1 MDEKGDNL
9 GVMTPKEALAIAA
22 TKELDLILTVPGAT
36 PPIAK
41 IANYDKFRYEK
52 NKELRKQKQAQ
63 KTLEMKQIQISMR
76 EAKNDLMTKVGRLQK
91 FLDAGHKVEIL
102 LTLRGREKGMQDF
115 AKGKLR
121 EFLTLITSPHT
132 ITQDIRPAGRGI
144 GVQIIKK

>member
-9 GVMTPKEALAIAA
+9 GVMTPKEALAIAI
-22 TKELDLILTVPGAT
+22 TKGLDLILTVSNAT

-52 NKELRKQKQAQ
+52 NKEQKKQKQAQ
-63 KTLEMKQIQISMR
+63 KRLEMKQIQISMR
-76 EAKNDLMTKVGRLQK
+76 EAKNDLMTKVGRLEK

-115 AKGKLR
+115 AREKLR
-121 EFLTLITSPHT
+121 EFLTLITTPHT

-144 GVQIIKK
+144 GTQIVKK